1 MRPPQLEKNP
11 DKQQYPHQF
20 KQHPRQLNVITWK
33 DAPPKKEDRN
43 VIKDEAALAKKEG
56 DGTDTPVVRQVSRKE
71 VSADAKCY
79 MKIPQPPKS
88 LVCDILQ
95 PSNGDSAIVEERQRP
110 HVSLRR
116 LTYRRRKLMERRG
129 DQFVVILVTFV
140 LTHNVVCECGLL

>member
-1 MRPPQLEKNP
+1 MHTSYCITILPQHNEDTPIHEVRPPPLEKN
-11 DKQQYPHQF
+11 
-20 KQHPRQLNVITWK
+20 HPLQLNVIKEK
-33 DAPPKKEDRN
+33 DDP
-43 VIKDEAALAKKEG
+43 AKNEG
-56 DGTDTPVVRQVSRKE
+56 GTDTPVVRQVSRKE

-88 LVCDILQ
+88 LVHDILQ

-129 DQFVVILVTFV
+129 DLCSDSCVTFV
-140 LTHNVVCECGLL
+140 LTSPGIWVYV